1 MQTKYEIKGSGDY
14 TQLIITHN
22 GRDHLFTGKTALAI
36 IAAMQAYDKQE
47 NAA

>member
-1 MQTKYEIKGSGDY
+1 MKTEYRIKGSGDF
-14 TQLIITHN
+14 TELTIIHN
-22 GRDHLFTGKTALAI
+22 GREYIYTGKTAQAI